1 MLVFEGLHIN
11 SAKLIKKLRTAKK
24 IWNLIS
30 KLIAQTRLIHLGYPF
45 GGMITLSGRVAE
57 DVEELGSIASYS
69 TRSRERMRRHRYAGR

>member
-30 KLIAQTRLIHLGYPF
+30 KLIAQTRLIHLGSPV

-57 DVEELGSIASYS
+57 DAGESGGYGRNDWVGFAGIS
-69 TRSRERMRRHRYAGR
+69 TKR